1 MVSRLK
7 AKEPEVKTQ
16 GKSKTLVFGK
26 TGTGKTWFALG
37 FPKPFYYDAEGG
49 AKLGHYQQRIKDSGG
64 SYMGP
69 RDGTQ
74 DFSTLIDQIDALST
88 EEHPYRTLI
97 IDSVTK
103 LWQIALQ
110 NESERLG
117 TKDVFGASKKAP
129 TSWMRKLISR
139 VDRLDMNVLFIA
151 HEATEWG
158 KDESGQR
165 TELAKIP
172 DVYEKLSHELDLTL
186 RIERP
191 SPVLRTAT
199 VFKTRLTGFPD
210 GERFDLMQ
218 GKNDIG
224 YAEFSKRYGKD
235 FIEASVVPIVLA
247 TEEQVAEITKLLAII
262 KVDEKELDKVKT
274 KHDIDEWSE
283 LRTEDAAK
291 MVEWLR
297 KKVAA

>member
-1 MVSRLK
+1 MASKLK
-7 AKEPEVKTQ
+7 AKDPEVKPQ
-16 GKSKTLVFGK
+16 GKSKSLVFGK
-26 TGTGKTWFALG
+26 TGTGKTWFALS

-49 AKLGHYQQRIKDSGG
+49 ARLGHYQQRIKDSGG
-64 SYMGP
+64 GYMGP

-88 EEHPYRTLI
+88 EKHEFKTLI
-97 IDSVTK
+97 VDSVTK

-117 TKDVFGASKKAP
+117 SKDVFGASKKAP

-158 KDESGQR
+158 KDDSGQR
-165 TELAKIP
+165 TEIAKIP

-186 RIERP
+186 RIEKL

-235 FIEASVVPIVLA
+235 FIEGEVVPIVLA
-247 TEEQVAEITKLLAII
+247 TEEQVAEINRLLGVI
-262 KVDEKELDKVKT
+262 KVDDKELDKMKT
-274 KHDIDEWSE
+274 KLDIDEWNE
-283 LRTEDAAK
+283 MRTDDATK
-291 MVEWLR
+291 MVAWL
-297 KKVAA
+297 KGKMA

>member
-1 MVSRLK
+1 MATKLK
-7 AKEPEVKTQ
+7 AKAPEPVTT
-16 GKSKTLVFGK
+16 GKSKALVFGK
-26 TGTGKTWFALG
+26 TGTGKTWFALS
-37 FPKPFYYDAEGG
+37 FPRPFYFDAEGG
-49 AKLGHYQQRIKDSGG
+49 AKLGHYQQRIKESGG
-64 SYMGP
+64 GYMGP

-88 EEHPYRTLI
+88 EKHEYQTLI
-97 IDSVTK
+97 VDSVTK

-117 TKDVFGASKKAP
+117 SKDVFGASKKAP

-158 KDESGQR
+158 KDDSGQR
-165 TELAKIP
+165 TEIAKIP

-186 RIERP
+186 RIEKQ

-210 GERFDLMQ
+210 GERFDLMR
-218 GKNDIG
+218 GKEDVG

-235 FIEASVVPIVLA
+235 FIEGAVVPITLA
-247 TEEQVAEITKLLAII
+247 TEEQVAEITRLLGII
-262 KVDEKELDKVKT
+262 KIDDKELDKMRT
-274 KHDIDEWSE
+274 KLDIDEWNE
-283 LRTEDAAK
+283 MRTEDATK
-291 MVEWLR
+291 MVIWL
-297 KKVAA
+297 KGKIA

>member
-7 AKEPEVKTQ
+7 AKEPEIKPQ
-16 GKSKTLVFGK
+16 GKSKALFFGK
-26 TGTGKTWFALG
+26 TGTGKTWLG
-37 FPKPFYYDAEGG
+37 LSFPRPFYYDAEGG

-64 SYMGP
+64 GYMGP

-88 EEHPYRTLI
+88 EKHEYQTLV

-110 NESERLG
+110 AESERLG
-117 TKDVFGASKKAP
+117 AKDVFGASKKAP

-139 VDRLDMNVLFIA
+139 VDRLDMNVIFIA

-158 KDESGQR
+158 KDDSGQR
-165 TELAKIP
+165 SEMGKIP
-172 DVYEKLSHELDLTL
+172 DVWEKLSHELDLTL

-210 GERFDLMQ
+210 GERFDLMH
-218 GKNDIG
+218 GKEDIG

-235 FIEASVVPIVLA
+235 FIESAVVPIVLA
-247 TEEQVAEITKLLAII
+247 TDEQLAEINRLLGIVKTDEKDLEKMKTKL
-262 KVDEKELDKVKT
+262 
-274 KHDIDEWSE
+274 DIDEWNE
-283 LRTEDAAK
+283 MRTEDAAK
-291 MVEWLR
+291 MVGWL
-297 KKVAA
+297 KGKMQ